1 MRATRRV
8 QLLRPFRHEAGY
20 LCARAE
26 WIADAP
32 PCAEG
37 DPHAQL
43 AQLTEHLVLGRELRL
58 ALAGWVGCSGAAGAA
73 AGRARP
79 ALACAPPLPSARAR
93 ARPPNSNPNPDPTY
107 PNPAPGPEALVP
119 PLPRRASCGAC

>member
-8 QLLRPFRHEAGY
+8 KLVRPFRHEAGY

-58 ALAGWVGCSGAAGAA
+58 AIAGWVEEVQRRGKERQ
-73 AGRARP
+73 AGRAPPGPRLRP
-79 ALACAPPLPSARAR
+79 TLALSPSPSPPPQLQPQPRARAR
-93 ARPPNSNPNPDPTY
+93 A
-107 PNPAPGPEALVP
+107 LVL